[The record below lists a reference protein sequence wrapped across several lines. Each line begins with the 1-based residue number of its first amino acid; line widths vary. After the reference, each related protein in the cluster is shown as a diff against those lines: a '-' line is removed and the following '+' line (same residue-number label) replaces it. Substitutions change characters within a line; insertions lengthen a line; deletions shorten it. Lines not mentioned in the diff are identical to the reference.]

1 MIFIALCLGFLN
13 MESNFSFVNTS
24 LNNREATD
32 DKNSLNAFDKTLV
45 ALFSFI
51 FVFGVLGN
59 SLTIYVYY
67 VTFKRKLVKYEIL
80 ILMLSIVDLM
90 SSVVNP
96 LLFIYMTVVGYQRW
110 DFGIVGCKLLPY
122 TGPVFTSCSCGIIL
136 IMSID
141 RDRAIASPMKQP
153 FKLKTVYTA
162 VVVTVFLSLATYFWY
177 ACGLTVMQSGNG
189 QTCNHKGSRT
199 AAYSVFTIAILS
211 GADGVFMAI
220 FTITSSR
227 IFFKLYER
235 KKFHQSVDVI
245 VNSRT
250 EKALK
255 PVRILVSVG
264 VVFLLCIFP
273 RDIFHVYYNFRRL
286 IPPAMPDS
294 RRTFEINALVK
305 ALHTANCCVNVVIY
319 SLVNLKFR
327 RKIKETFCR
336 PFFRKSL
343 HEMDSSTTV
352 SSSEERIQKKLSLKM
367 FSPAIVISNRCRAES
382 TDDLIGETP

>member
-1 MIFIALCLGFLN
+1 
-13 MESNFSFVNTS
+13 MESNFSFVNIS
-24 LNNREATD
+24 LNNGERTD
-32 DKNSLNAFDKTLV
+32 DKNSLNAFDKTLA
-45 ALFSFI
+45 ALFFFI

-59 SLTIYVYY
+59 SLTIYVYH
-67 VTFKRKLVKYEIL
+67 VAFKRKLVKYEIL

-96 LLFIYMTVVGYQRW
+96 LLFIYMAIVGYQRW

-122 TGPVFTSCSCGIIL
+122 TGPVLTSCSCGIIL
-136 IMSID
+136 IMNID
-141 RDRAIASPMKQP
+141 RDRAIVSPMKQS
-153 FKLKTVYTA
+153 FKLKTVYIA
-162 VVVTVFLSLATYFWY
+162 VFVTVFLSMATYFWY
-177 ACGLTVMQSGNG
+177 ACGLRVMQSGKG

-199 AAYSVFTIAILS
+199 AAYSVFTITMLS

-245 VNSRT
+245 ENSRR

-294 RRTFEINALVK
+294 RRTFEINTLVK
-305 ALHTANCCVNVVIY
+305 AVHTANCCVNVVIY

-327 RKIKETFCR
+327 RKIKEIFCR
-336 PFFRKSL
+336 SFFRKSL
-343 HEMDSSTTV
+343 HEMGNEIITSTPV
-352 SSSEERIQKKLSLKM
+352 SSSEKRIKKKLTFKM
-367 FSPAIVISNRCRAES
+367 FSPAIVISNRCCAVS
-382 TDDLIGETP
+382 TDGETLEKRLNMV